1 MKKILFSICFILSL
15 ATRLSSQ
22 DLAADMQWRVQGTD
36 TLPAWV
42 MSPMNPYV
50 ELGVSEPGLSLTRAR
65 SQSVAHAAFCHM
77 LHDGLDAR
85 CVEEI
90 FSDVTAGIEGRTEIR
105 RLVRAEIDY
114 PFRYQVLDEHVSVFG
129 EIFRRVEIIPD
140 TTSAC
145 RIQGNV
151 ELFFTYK
158 FNGSTGWSSYYDLDL
173 NVTGLDS
180 VSHIALKTHR
190 VQDQI
195 EYHSW
200 LDGIPFDRDSHYC
213 TYADCGDT
221 LAFEHTPMRRLVK
234 GFFPA
239 YIIPCL
245 DGFFYSESGVST
257 IKSLTENYRGDMKN
271 INRNISEK
279 LRIKIDTEVRSIAD
293 NYLNIHSR
301 LWRQPA
307 ADGTTYLHDTHDTYP
322 ENE

>member
-1 MKKILFSICFILSL
+1 MRGVTSTSTSAALTRSSG
-15 ATRLSSQ
+15 RLSMEACESSESIWRRLGSCLCSVRHPILLIVAVGIIIRLVLMSASMVY
-22 DLAADMQWRVQGTD
+22 DLDYWAVVIRNIESGEGLYDAEGYYYTPVWGYVLGFIAACQSMF
-36 TLPAWV
+36 L
-42 MSPMNPYV
+42 
-50 ELGVSEPGLSLTRAR
+50 ELGE
-65 SQSVAHAAFCHM
+65 VAIRVLEAF
-77 LHDGLDAR
+77 
-85 CVEEI
+85 
-90 FSDVTAGIEGRTEIR
+90 
-105 RLVRAEIDY
+105 
-114 PFRYQVLDEHVSVFG
+114 P
-129 EIFRRVEIIPD
+129 VEIIPD

-158 FNGSTGWSSYYDLDL
+158 FNGSTSWSSYYDLDL

-279 LRIKIDTEVRSIAD
+279 LRIKIDTEIRSIAD
-293 NYLNIHSR
+293 NYLNVHSR
-301 LWRQPA
+301 LWRQPT